1 MFVGTGAMGTA
12 YGGLIGEFAGRRT
25 SAGWET
31 QSAIPRQLES
41 LNILSTEGPNFI
53 LPSEDFSSF
62 LFGAFGLYVS
72 AEPFHESS
80 SANIFLS
87 RDPSVEPTWVAR
99 PTTPNVIPLPGHNS
113 QPHDYLIAGTSQD
126 LSTAYFT
133 YSGTLVP
140 EDASRA
146 PFVGDGQSRGPSPW
160 GLYEWDSGR
169 LRAAGILP
177 NGTLSPL
184 GAVPAA
190 IAASGFAERANANVQ
205 AQLLD
210 NEVSTD
216 GRRVFFVSPDP
227 VASPPQ
233 PPQLY
238 VRETLPDGGRRSVL
252 VSASAVPG
260 HVGEPAPHGP
270 LAVADAESS
279 GGASAGST
287 YVFASPDGSHA
298 FFQSVDRLTEEAP
311 EDQSPKTYEFDIDTG
326 TLTYLNGVSGAIA
339 AVASDGSS
347 VLFESRAAAPLH
359 LKLWRAGVG
368 GGTVREVA
376 TLPEPPSSCEPFKGE
391 VDVSGA
397 RASADGSTYVFRT
410 NAPIPEGFNN
420 GGGYAQV
427 YRYAVASNALGCASC
442 PPPGVLPS
450 GDAHVSY
457 DNTGEGRSNGSQ
469 SEPMSTIDTR
479 VVSADGSRVFFDTPD
494 PLAAQDTNGV
504 RDVYEWEAGHQY
516 LISSGKSLDNSY
528 VLDSS
533 ASGGDIFFTTDFGF
547 WSGDADNAYDVYDA
561 RIPRAGDNPP
571 QESGECGA
579 ACRAPVAA
587 PALPGTPAS
596 ATFEGSGNLEPALV
610 APTPRRLTPAT
621 VRAHRLG

>member
-1 MFVGTGAMGTA
+1 MGNATTMRRGTAVRHGVGVWLACLAAAAGSAAVLAVPASAALPDGRLYEQVSPPNKNGNVVNNPFAEGAGTGSFGLASANGDSVVFVGTGAMGTA

-227 VASPPQ
+227 VASP
-233 PPQLY
+233 
-238 VRETLPDGGRRSVL
+238 RSRHSFTFERRC
-252 VSASAVPG
+252 
-260 HVGEPAPHGP
+260 
-270 LAVADAESS
+270 
-279 GGASAGST
+279 
-287 YVFASPDGSHA
+287 
-298 FFQSVDRLTEEAP
+298 R
-311 EDQSPKTYEFDIDTG
+311 
-326 TLTYLNGVSGAIA
+326 
-339 AVASDGSS
+339 
-347 VLFESRAAAPLH
+347 
-359 LKLWRAGVG
+359 
-368 GGTVREVA
+368 TV
-376 TLPEPPSSCEPFKGE
+376 
-391 VDVSGA
+391 
-397 RASADGSTYVFRT
+397 
-410 NAPIPEGFNN
+410 
-420 GGGYAQV
+420 
-427 YRYAVASNALGCASC
+427 
-442 PPPGVLPS
+442 
-450 GDAHVSY
+450 
-457 DNTGEGRSNGSQ
+457 
-469 SEPMSTIDTR
+469 
-479 VVSADGSRVFFDTPD
+479 VV
-494 PLAAQDTNGV
+494 
-504 RDVYEWEAGHQY
+504 
-516 LISSGKSLDNSY
+516 
-528 VLDSS
+528 
-533 ASGGDIFFTTDFGF
+533 
-547 WSGDADNAYDVYDA
+547 
-561 RIPRAGDNPP
+561 
-571 QESGECGA
+571 A
-579 ACRAPVAA
+579 ACSF
-587 PALPGTPAS
+587 LPPRFQATS
-596 ATFEGSGNLEPALV
+596 AN
-610 APTPRRLTPAT
+610 RR
-621 VRAHRLG
+621 RMGR